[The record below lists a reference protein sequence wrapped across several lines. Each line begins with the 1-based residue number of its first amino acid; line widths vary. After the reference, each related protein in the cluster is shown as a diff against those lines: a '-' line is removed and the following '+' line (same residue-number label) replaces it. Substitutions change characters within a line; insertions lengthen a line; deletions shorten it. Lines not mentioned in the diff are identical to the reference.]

1 MLYFN
6 YFRVHIKKRNIKS
19 NPFKNSHN
27 SLPTSLILSLNI
39 SQITSSS
46 SQMKTKKEESHFT
59 QFYCPPG
66 DIFTTR
72 MGLRFRG
79 VPDDQVKES
88 LRKKGKGQTKQ
99 KKPTDFILI
108 LRDKSETNGGKTMK
122 CVCAGSRPPCCVSAC
137 LLSAVCFNIWQ
148 KTHWRGQT
156 WRFFHR
162 GYRALTAGS
171 DGIRLT
177 VLSSHRSSCFPLTS
191 SVCLYEIHW
200 IRKCSLFDSVI
211 FFFIHSFS

>member
-1 MLYFN
+1 MDAFNRHPQSKTISLQKSTFFCKPAGFLNTEMQWRHDGNAEQSAVEQKLIERRVLLSILGRRRKNMLYFN

-66 DIFTTR
+66 DKFTTR

-88 LRKKGKGQTKQ
+88 LRKKGKGQTN
-99 KKPTDFILI
+99 KKNQQIL
-108 LRDKSETNGGKTMK
+108 
-122 CVCAGSRPPCCVSAC
+122 
-137 LLSAVCFNIWQ
+137 
-148 KTHWRGQT
+148 
-156 WRFFHR
+156 
-162 GYRALTAGS
+162 Y
-171 DGIRLT
+171 
-177 VLSSHRSSCFPLTS
+177 
-191 SVCLYEIHW
+191 
-200 IRKCSLFDSVI
+200 
-211 FFFIHSFS
+211 